1 MKRVWVPGLAVR
13 KREVDRNM
21 DVNLASSED
30 VVKERNSVLQFEA
43 YDGDA
48 AAVAKWQ
55 RCIVAS
61 IYHLSQVELSLSYF
75 LVVSIRTKL
84 EDLHH
89 DGLRIIVITK
99 CISVDDD
106 LIPCRLRSFSQFSL
120 CFVNGLEV
128 SLLKS
133 SIQGQEASA

>member
-48 AAVAKWQ
+48 AAVAKW
-55 RCIVAS
+55 
-61 IYHLSQVELSLSYF
+61 
-75 LVVSIRTKL
+75 
-84 EDLHH
+84 
-89 DGLRIIVITK
+89 
-99 CISVDDD
+99 
-106 LIPCRLRSFSQFSL
+106 
-120 CFVNGLEV
+120 
-128 SLLKS
+128 
-133 SIQGQEASA
+133 